1 MGANDA
7 AEMLEVAKAECVR
20 LERQHAELRAMIARI
35 ERTKD
40 QIGTHSDRCYEYH
53 VACLAVAVRDRLG
66 GTE

>member
-20 LERQHAELRAMIARI
+20 LERQHAELRAMIAPII

-40 QIGTHSDRCYEYH
+40 QIGTHSDRCFEYH
-53 VACLAVAVRDRLG
+53 VACLAVAVREVLS
-66 GTE
+66 